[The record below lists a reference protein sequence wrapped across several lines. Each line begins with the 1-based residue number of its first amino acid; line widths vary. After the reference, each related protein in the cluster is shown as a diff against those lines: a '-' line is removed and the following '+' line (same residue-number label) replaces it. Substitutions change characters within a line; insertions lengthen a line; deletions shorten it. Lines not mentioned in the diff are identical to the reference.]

1 MARGDNGA
9 RVAEPMRAAPVLVAG
24 GAGFLGSHLCER
36 LLRLGHGVLCVDD
49 LTTGALENLDAI
61 MPDPRFAFTLHDIAE
76 PLQIEAAAGIFNLA
90 CPASPVHYQADPIRT
105 TLTSVTGTC
114 NLLELARRCGVPL
127 LQASTSEVYG
137 DPNIHPQSEC
147 YWGHVNPAGVRS
159 CYDEGKRCAESLC
172 FDYRRSHAMDV
183 RVARIFNT
191 YGPRM
196 AVGDGRVVS
205 NFIVQAL
212 RNQPLTIYGNGSQT
226 RSFCYVDDL
235 IDGLVMLMGA
245 PREVKTPMNLGN
257 PEEFTI
263 LELAELVIELT
274 GSRSRPAFRPLPGDD
289 PTQRCPDIELARR
302 QLGWQPRVPLREG
315 LKRTAVYLEEALSH
329 ADGEAK
335 ASRAPRKP
343 RLSSAG
349 APAARGLR
357 ARVAGRQVS
366 DARGR

>member
-1 MARGDNGA
+1 MAKQLRA
-9 RVAEPMRAAPVLVAG
+9 SPMIVAG

-36 LLRLGHGVLCVDD
+36 LVGRGHAVLCVDNL
-49 LTTGALENLDAI
+49 LTGELGNLDGL
-61 MPDPRFAFTLHDIAE
+61 MEEPRFTLRCHDIAE
-76 PLQIEAAAGIFNLA
+76 PLDLDDGIGIFNLA

-105 TLTSVTGTC
+105 TMTSVRGTY
-114 NLLELARRCGVPL
+114 NLLEIARRLQVPL

-137 DPNIHPQSEC
+137 DPTIHPQSEC
-147 YWGHVNPAGVRS
+147 YWGHVNPTGMRA

-172 FDYRRSHAMDV
+172 FDYRRTHGVDV

-196 AVGDGRVVS
+196 QSGDGRVVS

-235 IDGLVMLMGA
+235 IEGLVRLMGA
-245 PREVKTPMNLGN
+245 PRGVPCPMNLGN

-274 GSRSRPAFRPLPGDD
+274 GSRSRMSFLPLPSDD
-289 PTQRCPDIELARR
+289 PTQRCPDILRAQQELDWRP
-302 QLGWQPRVPLREG
+302 QVPLREG
-315 LKRTAVYLEEALSH
+315 LVLTIEYLDRMLAAPVKTRRERRPRPVAL
-329 ADGEAK
+329 EVE
-335 ASRAPRKP
+335 
-343 RLSSAG
+343 G
-349 APAARGLR
+349 APARV
-357 ARVAGRQVS
+357 RVAARQAS
-366 DARGR
+366 DAP